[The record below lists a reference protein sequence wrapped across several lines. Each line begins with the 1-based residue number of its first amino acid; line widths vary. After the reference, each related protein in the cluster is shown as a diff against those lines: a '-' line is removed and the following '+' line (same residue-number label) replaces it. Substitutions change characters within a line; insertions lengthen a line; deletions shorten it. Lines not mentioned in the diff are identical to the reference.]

1 MLSRVTPPT
10 STVSSSTQAVT
21 PLPLAATMPHAGWSV
36 ILIIM
41 IMTIHNHDCIMM
53 IIATSVILI
62 WRLFDLRADGEVAC
76 YEKEAIIFGIN
87 AVDFSVSG
95 RLIFAGFILWF
106 QPFASPLISFS
117 ISIVTLILQD
127 DDHGDDHDD
136 VQDDDHDDNDPS
148 FRIQRLHGQPLG
160 RPQVWENH
168 GKSTDKVKNNK

>member
-1 MLSRVTPPT
+1 
-10 STVSSSTQAVT
+10 
-21 PLPLAATMPHAGWSV
+21 
-36 ILIIM
+36 
-41 IMTIHNHDCIMM
+41 M

-62 WRLFDLRADGEVAC
+62 LRLFDLRADGEVAC

-95 RLIFAGFILWF
+95 RLIFAGFIHWF

-127 DDHGDDHDD
+127 NDHDD
-136 VQDDDHDDNDPS
+136 DQDNDEDDDHDDNDPS

>member
-1 MLSRVTPPT
+1 MIT
-10 STVSSSTQAVT
+10 
-21 PLPLAATMPHAGWSV
+21 ATFV
-36 ILIIM
+36 ILI
-41 IMTIHNHDCIMM
+41 
-53 IIATSVILI
+53 L
-62 WRLFDLRADGEVAC
+62 RLFDLRADGEVAC

-95 RLIFAGFILWF
+95 RLIFAGFIHWF

-127 DDHGDDHDD
+127 NDHDD
-136 VQDDDHDDNDPS
+136 DQDNDEDDDHDDNDPS

-168 GKSTDKVKNNK
+168 GKSTDKVKNNKKWKQIQDLEIKIFKICHKFEIKNKIFRICNKFKIRNWKSEDM